1 MCGII
6 LQGGLFRKIFLSE
19 KIMGKPVI
27 VSAVR
32 TIGGRYGGGLSGL
45 SAPELGAAVVK
56 EAAKRARLSGEEV
69 DELVFGCGWQAGIG
83 PNVARVA
90 SVNGGLPVEV
100 PAYTI
105 NIRCASSLQAT
116 IQGARAIICGDA
128 HVVVVGGTESASN
141 VPYLMDKARWG
152 ARMGDMTAYDGL
164 HKDGFMC
171 PLAGMLMGNTAE
183 LLAEKYGID
192 RKEQDQFALESH
204 QKAAKAINEGKFKEE
219 VLPIE
224 VVQKK
229 ETVLV
234 SEEEIPRTD
243 ASVEMLSNLKPIFKK
258 DGTVTAGNSCA
269 LCDSASAMVIMS
281 AEKASELGLEPMAAI
296 SGYASAGVD
305 PKYMGIGPV
314 AAVPLALAKAG
325 LKLDDIDLIELNEA
339 FAVQYLAVE
348 REMKWNRDKVNVYG
362 GAIAL
367 GHPVGATGTKILT
380 TLLYA
385 LKNNDKTL
393 GMVSACVGGGQGL
406 AIIVERLK

>member
-1 MCGII
+1 
-6 LQGGLFRKIFLSE
+6 
-19 KIMGKPVI
+19 MGKAVI

-32 TIGGRYGGGLSGL
+32 TVGGRYGGGLSKM

-56 EAAKRARLSGEEV
+56 EAVKRAGMPGDEV

-90 SVNGGLPVEV
+90 TVNGGLPQEV
-100 PAYTI
+100 PAYTV

-116 IQGARAIICGDA
+116 IQGTRSVLLGDSD
-128 HVVVVGGTESASN
+128 VVVVGGTESASN
-141 VPYLMDKARWG
+141 VPYLLDKARWG
-152 ARMGDMTAYDGL
+152 ARMGDFKAYDGL

-183 LLAEKYGID
+183 LLAEKYSID
-192 RKEQDQFALESH
+192 RKEQDSFALESH
-204 QKAAKAINEGKFKEE
+204 TKAVKAIKEGRFKDE
-219 VLPIE
+219 VMPIE
-224 VVQKK
+224 IKSRKGTVTVVD
-229 ETVLV
+229 
-234 SEEEIPRTD
+234 EEIPRED
-243 ASVEMLSNLKPIFKK
+243 ASVEMMGKLPPVFQK

-269 LCDSASAMVIMS
+269 LCDNASAMVIMS
-281 AEKASELGLEPMAAI
+281 EEKAKALGLEPLAVVR
-296 SGYASAGVD
+296 GYAAKGVD

-314 AAVPLALAKAG
+314 AAVPIACENAG
-325 LKLDDIDLIELNEA
+325 VKLDDIDLIELNEA

-348 REMKWNRDKVNVYG
+348 REMKWDRDKVNVYG

-367 GHPVGATGTKILT
+367 GHPVGSTGTKILT

-385 LKNNDKTL
+385 LQSQDKTL
-393 GMVSACVGGGQGL
+393 GLVSACVGGGQGL

>member
-1 MCGII
+1 
-6 LQGGLFRKIFLSE
+6 
-19 KIMGKPVI
+19 MGKPVI

-32 TIGGRYGGGLSGL
+32 TIGGRYSGSLSGF
-45 SAPELGAAVVK
+45 SAPELGAKVVEEVVK
-56 EAAKRARLSGEEV
+56 RAGVPGEEV

-83 PNVARVA
+83 PNVARLSTVM
-90 SVNGGLPVEV
+90 GGLPVDV

-116 IQGARAIICGDA
+116 IQGAKSILIGDA
-128 HVVVVGGTESASN
+128 DTVVVGGTEVASN
-141 VPYLMDKARWG
+141 VPYILDKARWG

-171 PLAGMLMGNTAE
+171 PLAGMLMGATAE

-192 RKEQDQFALESH
+192 RGEQDTYALESH
-204 QKAAKAINEGKFKEE
+204 QKAVKAVEEGYFKEE
-219 VLPIE
+219 VLPLE
-224 VVQKK
+224 VTQKK
-229 ETVLV
+229 KMVTIDQ
-234 SEEEIPRTD
+234 EEIPRAD
-243 ASVEMLSNLKPIFKK
+243 ASLEGMAKLSPVFKK

-269 LCDSASAMVIMS
+269 LADNASALVIMS
-281 AEKASELGLEPMAAI
+281 EDKAKDLGLTPLAAI
-296 SGYASAGVD
+296 RSYAAGGVE

-314 AAVPLALAKAG
+314 KAIPMALEKAG

-348 REMKWNRDKVNVYG
+348 REMKFNRDRVNVNG

-367 GHPVGATGTKILT
+367 GHPVGATGTKLIT

-385 LKNNDKTL
+385 MKNRGKDL

-406 AIIVERLK
+406 ALIFERLS

>member
-1 MCGII
+1 
-6 LQGGLFRKIFLSE
+6 
-19 KIMGKPVI
+19 MG
-27 VSAVR
+27 
-32 TIGGRYGGGLSGL
+32 
-45 SAPELGAAVVK
+45 APELGAAVVK
-56 EAAKRARLSGEEV
+56 EAIIRAGISGDV
-69 DELVFGCGWQAGIG
+69 VNELIFGCGWQAGIG

-100 PAYTI
+100 PAYTV

-116 IQGARAIICGDA
+116 IQGARSVLLGDSD
-128 HVVVVGGTESASN
+128 VVVVGGTESASN
-141 VPYLMDKARWG
+141 VPYILDQARWG
-152 ARMGDMTAYDGL
+152 ARMGDFKTYDGL

-192 RKEQDQFALESH
+192 RNEQDQFAMSSH
-204 QKAAKAINEGKFKEE
+204 QKAVKAIKEGKFKEE

-224 VVQKK
+224 VTDRKK
-229 ETVLV
+229 TVTV
-234 SEEEIPRTD
+234 VDEEIPRED
-243 ASVEMLSNLKPIFKK
+243 ASLEMMGKLKPVFQK

-269 LCDSASAMVIMS
+269 LCDSASAMVVMS
-281 AEKASELGLEPMAAI
+281 EEKAKALGLEPLAAI
-296 SGYASAGVD
+296 RGYAAKGVD

-314 AAVPLALAKAG
+314 AAVPLALEHAG
-325 LKLDDIDLIELNEA
+325 VKQDDIDLIELNEA

-348 REMKWNRDKVNVYG
+348 RELKWDRDKVNVHG

-385 LKNNDKTL
+385 LKNHDKTL
-393 GMVSACVGGGQGL
+393 GLVSACVGGGQGL
-406 AIIVERLK
+406 AIVVERLK